1 MNGIISI
8 LAVAVVFLLVAV
20 IGLAYFIM
28 QVSDDLKNMV
38 SRVDDLEESMDDA
51 NSKIETMPKTFRI
64 AKEDEIARI
73 KTFVFKLIPESINDL
88 WEEIKPDDREAD
100 IDGNLLP

>member
-20 IGLAYFIM
+20 IGLAYWLLQIHEEQKYFANRI
-28 QVSDDLKNMV
+28 
-38 SRVDDLEESMDDA
+38 DDLETEMKDA
-51 NSKIETMPKTFRI
+51 NTKIETMPKTFRI

-88 WEEIKPDDREAD
+88 WEEIKPDDRPD